1 MELQQYGELLARLD
15 QQQETV
21 FRRDAE
27 GVLDGSAAIE
37 SQAALIEEA
46 RRERE
51 LCRADLARSLGA
63 PADAS
68 FDHLLPLLPE
78 DYRPLIR
85 ALVEENNELLTRV
98 RARSRQN
105 HLLLSRTVE
114 LMQRLMGGLFA
125 GNLDA
130 FAQFGFAALG
140 LLAQLLQPAGQNAAQ
155 QTVAGQMFDRFLR
168 GQLVP

>member
-1 MELQQYGELLARLD
+1 MIGKID
-15 QQQETV
+15 QLRAKIGLYRAAFSKRPGHREDVDGQGHATV
-21 FRRDAE
+21 MVHTFVGDE
-27 GVLDGSAAIE
+27 AAIE

-51 LCRADLARSLGA
+51 LCRAHLARSLGA

-114 LMQRLMGGLFA
+114 LMQRLMGSLFA
-125 GNLDA
+125 AKGGGTYSGD
-130 FAQFGFAALG
+130 GALLG
-140 LLAQLLQPAGQNAAQ
+140 SRAPARRMYEAVG
-155 QTVAGQMFDRFLR
+155 
-168 GQLVP
+168 

>member
-1 MELQQYGELLARLD
+1 MNSSIKDLIEALRTELQQYGELLARLD

-85 ALVEENNELLTRV
+85 ALVEENTELLTRV

-125 GNLDA
+125 AKGGSTYSGD
-130 FAQFGFAALG
+130 GALLG
-140 LLAQLLQPAGQNAAQ
+140 ARATSRRIYEAVG
-155 QTVAGQMFDRFLR
+155 
-168 GQLVP
+168 

>member
-1 MELQQYGELLARLD
+1 VNPSIQDLIEALRMELQQYGELLARLD

-51 LCRADLARSLGA
+51 LCRADMARSLGA

-68 FDHLLPLLPE
+68 FEYLLPLLPE

-105 HLLLSRTVE
+105 HLLLSRTVD
-114 LMQRLMGGLFA
+114 LMQRLMGGLV
-125 GNLDA
+125 
-130 FAQFGFAALG
+130 AATGGSTYSGDGALLG
-140 LLAQLLQPAGQNAAQ
+140 ARATASRMYEAVG
-155 QTVAGQMFDRFLR
+155 
-168 GQLVP
+168 

>member
-1 MELQQYGELLARLD
+1 MNPSIQDLIQALRMELQQYGELLARLD
-15 QQQETV
+15 QQQDTV

-37 SQAALIEEA
+37 SQASLVEQA

-51 LCRADLARSLGA
+51 LRRASVARSLGA
-63 PADAS
+63 PADAP
-68 FDHLLPLLPE
+68 FEQLLPLLHE
-78 DYRPLIR
+78 DYRPLIQ

-105 HLLLSRTVE
+105 HLLLSRTVD

-125 GNLDA
+125 TKAGGTYSGDGALLGAAGNPRRLYEA
-130 FAQFGFAALG
+130 VG
-140 LLAQLLQPAGQNAAQ
+140 
-155 QTVAGQMFDRFLR
+155 
-168 GQLVP
+168 

>member
-37 SQAALIEEA
+37 SQAGLVDEA
-46 RRERE
+46 RRQRE
-51 LCRADLARSLGA
+51 LRRATVARSFGA
-63 PADAS
+63 PADAA
-68 FDHLLPLLPE
+68 FDQLIPLLPE
-78 DYRPLIR
+78 DYRPLIQ

-105 HLLLSRTVE
+105 HLLLSRTVD

-125 GNLDA
+125 SKGGGTYSGD
-130 FAQFGFAALG
+130 GVVLG
-140 LLAQLLQPAGQNAAQ
+140 AGGGARRMYEA
-155 QTVAGQMFDRFLR
+155 VG
-168 GQLVP
+168 

>member
-1 MELQQYGELLARLD
+1 MNSSIQDLIEALRMELQQYGELLARLD

-68 FDHLLPLLPE
+68 FELLLPLLPD

-114 LMQRLMGGLFA
+114 LMQRLMGSLFSA
-125 GNLDA
+125 KGGSTYSGD
-130 FAQFGFAALG
+130 GALLG
-140 LLAQLLQPAGQNAAQ
+140 SRATARRMYEAVG
-155 QTVAGQMFDRFLR
+155 
-168 GQLVP
+168 

>member
-1 MELQQYGELLARLD
+1 VNPSIQDLIEALRMELQQYGELLARLD

-51 LCRADLARSLGA
+51 LCRADMARSLGA

-68 FDHLLPLLPE
+68 FEHLLPLLPE

-105 HLLLSRTVE
+105 HLLLSRTVD

-125 GNLDA
+125 AKGGSTYSGDV
-130 FAQFGFAALG
+130 ALLG
-140 LLAQLLQPAGQNAAQ
+140 ARATARRMYEAVG
-155 QTVAGQMFDRFLR
+155 
-168 GQLVP
+168 